1 MPEAGPEVDSHLE
14 NRIEANG
21 PKKLLSI
28 DGGGIRGLIAI
39 EFLSLVESI
48 LRDKSG
54 RKDLVLSDYFD
65 YVAGTSTGAIVATL
79 ISLGFST
86 AEIRDFYVTGAHT
99 MFDPSNVFLRLER
112 KAAANSIW
120 AKLLNSIGMLTSSAL
135 YTQKAL
141 AAKFKSVIGTD
152 GDVEATLGTSKLRTL
167 LLIVMRNASSDSPWP
182 VSNNPRAKF
191 NRRDLADCNL
201 NLPLWQLVRASTAA
215 PIFFPP
221 EVIRVGDQQFVF
233 VDGAVTVYHNPAFLL
248 FLMATL
254 PPYELRWPTGEDK
267 LLLVSVGTG
276 LSENVNLRLRAK
288 EMNLLYNVQSLPAAL
303 IHAATV
309 EQDLLC
315 RVFGKTRAGDALDSE
330 LGDLVGNRAP
340 LAEKLF
346 TYARYNVDLSR
357 QGLDRLGL
365 NAIDEKAVQP
375 FDIEH
380 LDELQTVGKT
390 AANRCVSPEDFAGF
404 S

>member
-1 MPEAGPEVDSHLE
+1 VDSHLE
-14 NRIEANG
+14 KRIEVTG

-39 EFLSLVESI
+39 EFLGRVESI
-48 LRDKSG
+48 LRDRSG

-65 YVAGTSTGAIVATL
+65 YVGGTSTGAIIATL
-79 ISLGFST
+79 ISMGFAT
-86 AEIRDFYVTGAHT
+86 DEIRDFYVTSAHT

-112 KAAANSIW
+112 KVAANSIW
-120 AKLLNSIGMLTSSAL
+120 AKILNSIGMLASSAM

-141 AAKFKSVIGTD
+141 AAKFKSVIGKD
-152 GDVEATLGTSKLRTL
+152 GDVEATLGTEKLRTL

-215 PIFFPP
+215 PVFFPP
-221 EVIRVGDQQFVF
+221 EVIHVGDQQFVF

-254 PPYELRWPTGEDK
+254 PPYELQWPTGEDK

-276 LSENVNLRLRAK
+276 LSESVNLRLRAQ

-315 RVFGKTRAGDALDSE
+315 RVFGKTRAGDAIDSE
-330 LGDLVGNRAP
+330 VGDLVGNRAP
-340 LAEKLF
+340 LSDKLF

-380 LDELQTVGKT
+380 LDDLQVVGK
-390 AANRCVSPEDFAGF
+390 AAASRCVSPEDYSGF
-404 S
+404 F

>member
-1 MPEAGPEVDSHLE
+1 MPEARRQMDSHLDKL
-14 NRIEANG
+14 IDGAG

-39 EFLSLVESI
+39 EFLSRIEAI
-48 LRDKSG
+48 LRDRSG
-54 RKDLVLSDYFD
+54 RSDLVLGDYFD
-65 YVAGTSTGAIVATL
+65 YVGGTSTGAIVATL
-79 ISLGFST
+79 ISMGFAT
-86 AEIRDFYVTGAHT
+86 KEIREFYVTGAHT

-112 KAAANSIW
+112 KVSPNSIW
-120 AKLLNSIGMLTSSAL
+120 AKLLNSIGMLTSSAM

-141 AAKFKSVIGTD
+141 AAKIKSVIGTD

-182 VSNNPRAKF
+182 ISNNPRAKF
-191 NRRDLADCNL
+191 NRRGLPDCNL
-201 NLPLWQLVRASTAA
+201 DLPLWQLVRASTAA
-215 PIFFPP
+215 PVFFPP
-221 EVIRVGDQQFVF
+221 EVINIGDQQFVF

-254 PPYELRWPTGEDK
+254 PPYELQWPTGEDK

-276 LSENVNLRLRAK
+276 LSENVNLRLRAQ

-315 RVFGKTRAGDALDSE
+315 RVFGKTRAGDALDAE
-330 LGDLVGNRAP
+330 VGDLVGNRAP
-340 LAEKLF
+340 LSEKLF

-380 LDELQTVGKT
+380 LDDLQTVGKT
-390 AANRCVSPEDFAGF
+390 AARRCVSPEDFAGF
-404 S
+404 A

>member
-1 MPEAGPEVDSHLE
+1 MPEARREMDSHLDK
-14 NRIEANG
+14 RIEAAG

-28 DGGGIRGLIAI
+28 DGGGIRGLIAL
-39 EFLSLVESI
+39 EFLSRIEGI
-48 LRDKSG
+48 LRDRSG
-54 RKDLVLSDYFD
+54 RKDLVLADYFD
-65 YVAGTSTGAIVATL
+65 YVGGTSTGAIVATL
-79 ISLGFST
+79 ISLGFAT
-86 AEIRDFYVTGAHT
+86 DEIREFYVTGAHT

-112 KAAANSIW
+112 KVATNSIW

-135 YTQKAL
+135 YTQNAL
-141 AAKFKSVIGTD
+141 AAKIKSVIGAD

-191 NRRDLADCNL
+191 NRRELADCNL
-201 NLPLWQLVRASTAA
+201 DLPLWQLVRASTAA
-215 PIFFPP
+215 PVFFPP
-221 EVIRVGDQQFVF
+221 EVINVGDQQFVF
-233 VDGAVTVYHNPAFLL
+233 VDGGVTVYHNPAFLL

-254 PPYELRWPTGEDK
+254 PPYELQWPTGEDK

-276 LSENVNLRLRAK
+276 LSENVNLRLRAQ

-315 RVFGKTRAGDALDSE
+315 RVFGKTRAGEPLDSE
-330 LGDLVGNRAP
+330 VGDLVGNRAP
-340 LAEKLF
+340 LSDKLF

-365 NAIDEKAVQP
+365 NGIDEKAVQP

-380 LDELQTVGKT
+380 LDDLQTVGKT
-390 AANRCVSPEDFAGF
+390 AASRCVSPEDFAGF